1 MAPGGKKEKGEVIRR
16 FPLLLALALLPGCAA
31 LNDSL
36 VRAWF
41 QDQNLSDRVH
51 LQIRE
56 GLEKRM
62 SVPVKERP
70 QRSAPAFLDQ
80 G

>member
-1 MAPGGKKEKGEVIRR
+1 MRGRV
-16 FPLLLALALLPGCAA
+16 PLLLALPLLAGCST

-36 VRAWF
+36 VRTRY
-41 QDQNLSDRVH
+41 QDLGLAERVN

-56 GLEKRM
+56 GLERRM
-62 SVPVKERP
+62 SAPVQVLPKKP
-70 QRSAPAFLDQ
+70 APAFLDQ